1 MNRSAFRF
9 KAIVNRLDLLYRR
22 GLKAYYPKYREL
34 FLSCVIV
41 KLHDQWN
48 YRSRQIICDSYGDRE
63 AKMMHELRIK
73 WTSKKMRE
81 NWEPDWHVTTNSIR
95 AASLLQLSNI
105 SQIQNALGAVT
116 YVDDLRWTRN
126 AIVHN
131 IPMSFNKYRE
141 MALNKYQII
150 NLPPHEL
157 ITRVNPITNNTI
169 YEDWCNE
176 MIIAL
181 SSARSA

>member
-1 MNRSAFRF
+1 MNRSAIRF
-9 KAIVNRLDLLYRR
+9 KVIVNRLDLLYRK
-22 GLKAYYPKYREL
+22 GLKAHYPKYREL

-63 AKMMHELRIK
+63 AIMMRELRNK
-73 WTSKKMRE
+73 WTSKNLRQD
-81 NWEPDWHVTTNSIR
+81 WEPDWHMTANSIR
-95 AASLLQLSNI
+95 AASLLQLANKY
-105 SQIQNALGAVT
+105 QIQNALGAVT
-116 YVDDLRWTRN
+116 YIDDLRWTRN

-131 IPMSFNKYRE
+131 IPNTFNKYRR
-141 MALNKYQII
+141 MALNKYQIT
-150 NLPPHEL
+150 NMPPHEL
-157 ITRVNPITNNTI
+157 IAQVNPITNNSI